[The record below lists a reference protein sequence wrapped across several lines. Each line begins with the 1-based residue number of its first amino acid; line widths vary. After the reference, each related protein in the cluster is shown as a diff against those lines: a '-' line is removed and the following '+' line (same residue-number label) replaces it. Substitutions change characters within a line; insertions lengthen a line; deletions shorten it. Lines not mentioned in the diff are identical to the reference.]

1 MANDNI
7 TRKHLADAIHEQIG
21 FSKQV
26 SGELVDA
33 FFDRLKGSLLA
44 EKDVMLAQFGRFK
57 VRQKSPRMGR
67 NPKSGESIEISKRSM
82 VTFKPSKL
90 LRDKINRDM

>member
-1 MANDNI
+1 MSIENI

-21 FSKQV
+21 FSKQI
-26 SGELVDA
+26 SSAIVDA
-33 FFDRLKGSLLA
+33 FFDRLKESLLS

-67 NPKSGESIEISKRSM
+67 NPRSGESIEITKRSM
-82 VTFKPSKL
+82 VSFKPSKL
-90 LRDKINRDM
+90 LRDKINKGI

>member
-7 TRKHLADAIHEQIG
+7 TRKHLADAINEQIG

-33 FFDRLKGSLLA
+33 FFDRLKDSLLT
-44 EKDVMLAQFGRFK
+44 EQDVMLAQFGRFK

-90 LRDKINRDM
+90 LREKINRDM

>member
-7 TRKHLADAIHEQIG
+7 TRKHLADAIHNQIG

-33 FFDRLKGSLLA
+33 FFDRLRDSLLA
-44 EKDVMLAQFGRFK
+44 EQDVMLAQFGRFK

>member
-1 MANDNI
+1 MANENI
-7 TRKHLADAIHEQIG
+7 TRKHLADAIHDQIG

-33 FFDRLKGSLLA
+33 FFDCLKNSLLA
-44 EKDVMLAQFGRFK
+44 EQDVMLAQFGRFK
-57 VRQKSPRMGR
+57 VRQKAPRMGR

>member
-1 MANDNI
+1 MGNENI

-26 SGELVDA
+26 SCALVDA
-33 FFDRLKGSLLA
+33 FFDRLKESLLA

-57 VRQKSPRMGR
+57 VRQKTSRMGR
-67 NPKSGESIEISKRSM
+67 NPRSGESIEISKRSM
-82 VTFKPSKL
+82 VSFKPSKL
-90 LRDKINRDM
+90 LRDKINRGL